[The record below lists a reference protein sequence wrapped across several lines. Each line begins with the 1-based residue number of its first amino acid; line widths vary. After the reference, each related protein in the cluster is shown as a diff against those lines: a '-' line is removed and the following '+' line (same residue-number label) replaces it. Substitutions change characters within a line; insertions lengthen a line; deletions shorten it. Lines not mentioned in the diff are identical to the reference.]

1 MTTETTKAEI
11 ESYIDQLFAQED
23 DALRWAR
30 EESQRNGLPAISVS
44 PHEGALLQFLLRSV
58 GAKKAVEIGALGGYS
73 GIWLARG

>member
-30 EESQRNGLPAISVS
+30 EESQRKNPGSNGRYCKDATSCRPI
-44 PHEGALLQFLLRSV
+44 LRLRV
-58 GAKKAVEIGALGGYS
+58 NMLD
-73 GIWLARG
+73 